1 MTGFLDRL
9 LHADKSRPLDID
21 AAAIMLGT
29 TPGLLAEFE
38 RSYHANIL
46 DRKNAPTGP
55 LGPDAKTVVE
65 SRSGHDLSDE
75 ALALDARIV
84 RELLADTSI
93 IRYDGER
100 LTAAPSLAPV
110 PESYVTEADVD
121 VLEPGERPQ
130 LAGELIHRQIDAV
143 NYPLLLDMWRRATD
157 LKRSARQR
165 REAYGMFRTGLDL
178 LDLDPVM
185 YRMLDLNPASM
196 GRWLPALVKANEGR
210 GFFRIPKTTI
220 ARAPMT
226 LLQLSRVDYESLTPA
241 TLDVVDSWAQ
251 AAFGLNP
258 DDSYFIKT
266 GTFSSKYD
274 YRNAHVTG
282 PHEVAQIG
290 EYLLYIQ
297 SQAVGM
303 AGPLNEP
310 AMYGVSTTNE
320 MAVREHIPDRLGLPT
335 IYMGLPL
342 RCEYRCFIDCDTDEL
357 LGIHPY
363 WDPEVMN
370 KRFRDAPDASNP
382 HMRHDAVTYA
392 MREPSLMRE
401 YEATK
406 SLVAAHVK
414 ELLTGLDLAGQWSLD
429 IMRDGDEYWLID
441 MAPAERSAY
450 YRQAVPKAKRRPMME
465 NWIPELEGN
474 NGL

>member
-1 MTGFLDRL
+1 MTGFLDRI
-9 LHADKSRPLDID
+9 LHADRPQPLDVD
-21 AAAIMLGT
+21 TAAIMLGT

-84 RELLADTSI
+84 RELLADTSV
-93 IRYDGER
+93 IRFDGER
-100 LTAAPSLAPV
+100 LTATPSLAPV
-110 PESYVTEADVD
+110 PEKYVTEADVNA
-121 VLEPGERPQ
+121 LQPGERPQ
-130 LAGELIHRQIDAV
+130 LAGELIHRQFDTV
-143 NYPLLLDMWRRATD
+143 NYPLLLDMWRRAADT
-157 LKRSARQR
+157 KRSAKAR

-241 TLDVVDSWAQ
+241 TLDVVDRWAQ